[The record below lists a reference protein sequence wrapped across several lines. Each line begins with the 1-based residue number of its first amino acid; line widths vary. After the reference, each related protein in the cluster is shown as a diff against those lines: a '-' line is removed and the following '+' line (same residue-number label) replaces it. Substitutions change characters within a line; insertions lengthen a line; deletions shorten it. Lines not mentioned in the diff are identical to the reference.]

1 MSCRRR
7 ADALVCVGLSSG
19 QNEIP
24 VPLETSRSREKPEL
38 ANSEPEEDEEELRD
52 AISKAEHE
60 AMEAR
65 ADYVLRNK
73 IIENVVI
80 ADPVLKAV
88 HGGRDETFA
97 DRYV

>member
-1 MSCRRR
+1 MCI
-7 ADALVCVGLSSG
+7 GLSSG
-19 QNEIP
+19 QNEVP
-24 VPLETSRSREKPEL
+24 VPLETGRSREKPEL
-38 ANSEPEEDEEELRD
+38 ENNGLLEEEEKEEENLRD